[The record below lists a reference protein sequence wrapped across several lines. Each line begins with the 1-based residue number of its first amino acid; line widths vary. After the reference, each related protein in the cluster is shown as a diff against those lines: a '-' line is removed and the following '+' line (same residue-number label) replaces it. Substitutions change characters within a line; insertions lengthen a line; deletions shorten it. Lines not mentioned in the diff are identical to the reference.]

1 MSQFKNLAM
10 LIYGNTLALSAG
22 IKMLFVAAAFAVVMQ
37 YTGASSQISW
47 ALALTCVILTTCLVT
62 KFRVLTGKQR

>member
-10 LIYGNTLALSAG
+10 LIYGNTIGLPMG
-22 IKMLFVAAAFAVVMQ
+22 IKMLFIAAAFAIAMQ
-37 YTGASSQISW
+37 YAGASSQISW
-47 ALALTCVILTTCLVT
+47 ALALACVILTTCLVT